1 VIADSIIIP
10 KFIAEYLIYTF
21 LFITLLEGIIIN
33 LGLKRKWYLPKGLLL
48 SLMLN
53 FATTFLSFFL
63 VRLVF
68 FENLN
73 YNFLM
78 GLILCTGI
86 EYFFADFM
94 IEEKVT
100 KVRIFTTIL
109 IANLCTFILL
119 WANSSWLF

>member
-1 VIADSIIIP
+1 
-10 KFIAEYLIYTF
+10 
-21 LFITLLEGIIIN
+21 
-33 LGLKRKWYLPKGLLL
+33 
-48 SLMLN
+48 
-53 FATTFLSFFL
+53 
-63 VRLVF
+63 
-68 FENLN
+68 
-73 YNFLM
+73 M

-119 WANSSWLF
+119 WANAGWLF

>member
-1 VIADSIIIP
+1 MIADSIIIP
-10 KFIAEYLIYTF
+10 KFIAQYLIYTF
-21 LFITLLEGIIIN
+21 LLITLLEGIIIN
-33 LGLKRKWYLPKGLLL
+33 FGLKRKWYLPKGILL

-78 GLILCTGI
+78 GFILCSGI

-100 KVRIFTTIL
+100 KLRIFLTVLMTNFI
-109 IANLCTFILL
+109 TFLLL
-119 WANSSWLF
+119 WGNAGWLF